1 MENIINK
8 IKEFVPIILGYS
20 IFYILFT
27 VLDDTSFI
35 FNSFNYLFSLSIL
48 TLLYIIYY
56 GKIFWKRKI
65 KNFSVFALLISYI
78 LILFISFLVIFIIG
92 NIDDPF
98 LPVYNIVFLLIFEIL
113 FLIFYTA
120 LIFKNYLEEI
130 IESRKKINSLTKKKK

>member
-65 KNFSVFALLISYI
+65 KNFSVFALLI
-78 LILFISFLVIFIIG
+78 
-92 NIDDPF
+92 
-98 LPVYNIVFLLIFEIL
+98 
-113 FLIFYTA
+113 
-120 LIFKNYLEEI
+120 
-130 IESRKKINSLTKKKK
+130 